1 MSYIYLI
8 LAIVVEIAAVVFMKK
23 SDALTRFWYAL
34 GGFISY
40 ALSFALAGMA
50 SEHLEVDF
58 VYAVWSS
65 VAILAI
71 FIIGFFFFFEKL
83 NKLKVLSGLLIIFG
97 VIGFSVAGAIY

>member
-50 SEHLEVDF
+50 SEHLE
-58 VYAVWSS
+58 
-65 VAILAI
+65 
-71 FIIGFFFFFEKL
+71 G
-83 NKLKVLSGLLIIFG
+83 
-97 VIGFSVAGAIY
+97 

>member
-8 LAIVVEIAAVVFMKK
+8 LAIVVEVAAVVFMKK

-34 GGFISY
+34 GGFVSY

-50 SEHLEVDF
+50 SENLEVDF

-71 FIIGFFFFFEKL
+71 FIIGFLFFGEKL
-83 NKLKVLSGLLIIFG
+83 NKLKILSGLLIIFG
-97 VIGFSVAGAIY
+97 VIGFSVAGALY